1 MYVHSLATVEM
12 LWFKIWCH
20 NGEIVYLQYMYL
32 ENKIS
37 LQNKACINKIV
48 VLCEKILIKHVF

>member
-1 MYVHSLATVEM
+1 MYTVWQQ
-12 LWFKIWCH
+12 LKCCDSKFGVITGKF
-20 NGEIVYLQYMYL
+20 VYLQCMYL